1 MKIRDIL
8 RNKRTL
14 SFEFFPPHDEQ
25 GVERLFD
32 TIQSL
37 KRYEP
42 DFIDITYGAGGSTQR
57 LTVELCVRA
66 YRESGLTV
74 MGHVTCV
81 GQTREQVHDVLGRLD
96 SEGIENVILLRGDPP
111 RGEDTFV
118 PAQGGFSHATDLIQ
132 HANENFDFGIA
143 AACYPETHPESPDID
158 TDLYHTRLKVEL
170 GAEFLITQLFY
181 NNDDYFAFVD
191 RARRAGIDVPIIP
204 GLMPILSASQI
215 RRITGMCG
223 ADIPAELDSRLER
236 HSDDNRAVR
245 QVGIEHTSRQAQE
258 LLANDVPGIH
268 FYVLNRR
275 YSISKILDNIYGAG
289 VGVVPS

>member
-14 SFEFFPPHDEQ
+14 SFEFFPPQNEQ

-32 TIQSL
+32 TIESL

-66 YRESGLTV
+66 YRESGVTV
-74 MGHVTCV
+74 MGHLTCAA
-81 GQTREQVHDVLGRLD
+81 QTRDMVDGVLERFN

-111 RGEDTFV
+111 RGEDSFLTTE
-118 PAQGGFSHATDLIQ
+118 GGFSHATDLIQ
-132 HANENFDFGIA
+132 HAKENFDFGIA
-143 AACYPETHPESPDID
+143 AACYPETHPESTDIES
-158 TDLYHTRLKVEL
+158 DLYYTRLKVEQ
-170 GAEFLITQLFY
+170 GAEYLITQLFY
-181 NNDDYFAFVD
+181 NNDYYYAFVD

-204 GLMPILSASQI
+204 GLMPILNTSQI

-223 ADIPAELDSRLER
+223 ATIPAELDRQLER
-236 HSDDNRAVR
+236 YADDNRAIR
-245 QVGIEHTSRQAQE
+245 QIGIEHTLRQAQE
-258 LLANDVPGIH
+258 LMANDIPGIH

-275 YSISKILDNIYGAG
+275 YSISKILDNLPGT
-289 VGVVPS
+289 GVVPVPS